1 MELPIFPLNTV
12 LFPGAALPLHIFEDR
27 YRIMIGECIAGDRE
41 FGVCLLRK
49 GEEVGAPAEPH
60 DIGTTARITSV
71 QRLEDGRMNIMCKG
85 VRRFHVQRIVE
96 QTPYLI
102 AEVAILEPRT
112 SEDERT
118 TDLAQTAAALFAE
131 YIRLTLAISNQ
142 WSRAIETPTDPEK
155 LSDFIAGR
163 LAVGMKTRQRL
174 LEELSPKRRLEIE
187 SEALARLIRTLHRRV
202 QVARAGRWRSLAAV
216 N

>member
-12 LFPGAALPLHIFEDR
+12 LFPGATLPLHIFEDR

-41 FGVCLLRK
+41 FGVCYLRK
-49 GEEVGAPAEPH
+49 GSETGQAAEPC
-60 DIGTTARITSV
+60 DVGTTARITSV

-85 VRRFHVQRIVE
+85 VERFHIEGIVE
-96 QTPYLI
+96 QTPYLV
-102 AEVAILEPRT
+102 ANVEVLNART
-112 SEDERT
+112 ADDERVS
-118 TDLAQTAAALFAE
+118 DLAQTAAALFAE
-131 YIRLTLAISNQ
+131 YIRLTLAVSNQ
-142 WSRAIETPTDPEK
+142 WARRVDTPGDPGE

-163 LAVGMKTRQRL
+163 LAIDLKSRQRL

-187 SEALARLIRTLHRRV
+187 SEALARLIRTLHKRV
-202 QVARAGRWRSLAAV
+202 QVARAGRWRGLAAI

>member
-49 GEEVGAPAEPH
+49 GEEVGAPSEPH

-85 VRRFHVQRIVE
+85 VSRFHVQRIVE